1 MLNACYLGMTFLR
14 LLRSTQIYLEAWLKT
29 WALDR
34 LRRHALCQCILL
46 IGPNLTLAT
55 ITSIKVTDK
64 KTGVPFSFR
73 NPTQKNRCL
82 HRHMEEHNLQSR
94 NSKYCFRLQDS
105 VALQTCSAF
114 SANYKLQPRKLHPN
128 RCRGGDP
135 TYKGSNNTSFSLERG
150 FLQLSF
156 LSPKKEGSFRRV
168 IDLSFL
174 NRFVENSHFQ
184 MENISCLKSVLQRGD
199 YMTTLY
205 LKDAYLSVPIHR
217 DSQKFL
223 QFLWRNKCYA
233 FQGLCFGL
241 NTAPRVFT
249 KLLKPIAAYL
259 CKRDVRMILYLDDF
273 LILGSSYQEVQ
284 RNTIM
289 AVTLLDNLG
298 FTVNREK
305 SHLILTQ
312 VITFLGFVINFTLE
326 TLSLAEEKV
335 LKVESMCK
343 SAILNPTMPP
353 RQLASLLG
361 TLESCRLAIWQAP
374 LHFCYLQSYLQ
385 NFDVTV
391 LLDYNSL
398 RELKWWVSNIDSIN
412 SSPITPPLATLCR
425 VRNCDQL
432 VANASEK

>member
-1 MLNACYLGMTFLR
+1 MLNACYLGTTFLR
-14 LLRSTQIYLEAWLKT
+14 LLRNTQTYLEAWLKT

-34 LRRHALCQCILL
+34 LSRHALRQCVLL

-55 ITSIKVTDK
+55 ITSIKVTDQK
-64 KTGVPFSFR
+64 RAPLSVSETQPKRIDAFIDTWRSITSDPEILSIVSGYKIPLRYKPVQHSLPITSSNQANAHQIDVEVETLLTKGAITQVSPSKEGFFS
-73 NPTQKNRCL
+73 
-82 HRHMEEHNLQSR
+82 
-94 NSKYCFRLQDS
+94 RL
-105 VALQTCSAF
+105 
-114 SANYKLQPRKLHPN
+114 
-128 RCRGGDP
+128 
-135 TYKGSNNTSFSLERG
+135 
-150 FLQLSF
+150 FLV
-156 LSPKKEGSFRRV
+156 PKKGGSFRPV

-174 NRFVENSHFQ
+174 NKFVENSHFQ
-184 MENISCLKSVLQRGD
+184 MENISCLKTVLQRGD
-199 YMTTLY
+199 YMTTLD

-259 CKRDVRMILYLDDF
+259 RKRGVRMILYLDDF

-284 RNTIM
+284 RNTFM
-289 AVTLLDNLG
+289 AVTLLENLG
-298 FTVNREK
+298 FTVSREK
-305 SHLILTQ
+305 SRLIPTQ
-312 VITFLGFVINFTLE
+312 VINFLGFVINSTLE
-326 TLSLAEEKV
+326 TLSLPEEKV

-343 SAILNPTMPP
+343 SAILNPTMPA
-353 RQLASLLG
+353 RQVVSLLG

-374 LHFCYLQSYLQ
+374 LHFRYLQIQLIHALHENDQ

-398 RELKWWVSNIDSIN
+398 RELKWWVSNIDS
-412 SSPITPPLATLCR
+412 
-425 VRNCDQL
+425 
-432 VANASEK
+432 ANTGTAVQSHPHLRPSV